1 MSSQAEENAAVGGG
15 ATTEVAES
23 EVRAALVETA
33 VDCLGRFGY
42 AGTTVNR
49 IAGEAGCTKGAVYW
63 YFRDKDALVAA
74 ALDSVTE
81 RWLSGLQDHL
91 SHIDSPLDRLDRL
104 LDNFLQLALHERQ
117 VCDGLQVLALELR
130 QHPVHANRLRE
141 CLEETA
147 RLLHVVLVIGQ
158 HDGSI
163 RPDLDARTLAHA
175 LAGSLGGILTS
186 CSYGAARIG
195 FGQMVRGLKTTYRHA
210 LST

>member
-15 ATTEVAES
+15 ATTEVAEP

-147 RLLHVVLVIGQ
+147 RLLHVVLVSGQ

-186 CSYGAARIG
+186 CSYGAAGIG
-195 FGQMVRGLKTTYRHA
+195 FGQMVRGLKTTYRRA